1 MYRRRLINQI
11 NTPEHHIVYVYGPAG
26 FGKTVLA
33 RQWMESQPLPTAWV
47 EGFSTAS
54 AAELFTVFIEEI
66 QKKVPNLAKKL
77 NLLQKVKTVSI

>member
-33 RQWMESQPLPTAWV
+33 RQWMESQQLPTAWV
-47 EGFSTAS
+47 EGFS
-54 AAELFTVFIEEI
+54 
-66 QKKVPNLAKKL
+66 
-77 NLLQKVKTVSI
+77 